1 MPHLR
6 SLFVVVILLRFI
18 FDFND
23 FTTLALLTGG
33 GPVHSTETLPLL
45 VYRQM
50 FGLFDT
56 GAAAAVAV
64 LMLIFLLGLA
74 IAYLQL
80 ATRGERVSE

>member
-1 MPHLR
+1 
-6 SLFVVVILLRFI
+6 LFVVVVLLRFI

-64 LMLIFLLGLA
+64 LMLLFLLTLA
-74 IAYLQL
+74 VIYLHF
-80 ATRGERVSE
+80 ASKGERASQ